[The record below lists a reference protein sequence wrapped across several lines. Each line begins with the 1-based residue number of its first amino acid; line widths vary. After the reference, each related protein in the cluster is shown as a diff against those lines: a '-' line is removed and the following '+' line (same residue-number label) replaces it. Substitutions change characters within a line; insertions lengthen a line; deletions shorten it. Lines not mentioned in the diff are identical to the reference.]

1 MIKSLAFSMMSV
13 GALLLA
19 INLYGLTKD
28 IQPGRIVERD
38 FRFEND
44 KTLTYEDALVLLKKS
59 QNQDEAEFSSG
70 VTDVISKTLAHIHWK
85 EESDPTVY
93 HQRVPIWENYFI
105 WAMSFI
111 TNMPEYEKYHYADY
125 KRSLK
130 RGIGIC
136 GDASL
141 IMSQVLDENGIPN
154 QMVSFPGHVILE
166 AEIQPGNR
174 QTYDP
179 DFGVVIP
186 YSIEE
191 ISASPFLVKE
201 AYLEKG
207 YSPREIMGLV
217 RAYALPYERWD
228 GVTHFM
234 TKKYYFEKVAYMLKW
249 PLPLCLVAF
258 GAILIRIY
266 RKRNRA

>member
-1 MIKSLAFSMMSV
+1 MAL
-13 GALLLA
+13 GGLLLS
-19 INLYGLTKD
+19 INLYGLTQNIEPKS
-28 IQPGRIVERD
+28 IVDRD
-38 FRFEND
+38 FRFTND
-44 KTLTYEDALVLLKKS
+44 KTLTFEEALVRLKKGK
-59 QNQDEAEFSSG
+59 NQKEAEFLTD
-70 VTDVISKTLAHIHWK
+70 VTDVISKALAHIHWK
-85 EESDPTVY
+85 EEQDPTLY
-93 HQRVPIWENYFI
+93 HQRVPVWENYFI
-105 WAMSFI
+105 WAMSFV
-111 TNMPEYEKYHYADY
+111 TNMPEYEKYHYANY

-141 IMSQVLDENGIPN
+141 IMSQVLDENGVPN

-166 AEIQPGNR
+166 AEILPGNK

-186 YSIEE
+186 YSIEQ
-191 ISASPFLVKE
+191 ISASPHLAKE
-201 AYLEKG
+201 AYLQKG
-207 YSPREIMGLV
+207 YSSREVMGLM

-249 PLPLCLVAF
+249 PLPLLFLAF
-258 GAILIRIY
+258 GAFLILLHK
-266 RKRNRA
+266 KRSKS

>member
-1 MIKSLAFSMMSV
+1 MMSV
-13 GALLLA
+13 GALMLL
-19 INLYGLTKD
+19 INLYGLTRN
-28 IQPGRIVERD
+28 IQPDRIMEKD
-38 FRFEND
+38 FRFAND
-44 KTLTYEDALVLLKKS
+44 KTLTFEDTLVHLNKGEN
-59 QNQDEAEFSSG
+59 QNEAEFLTN
-70 VTDVISKTLAHIHWK
+70 VTDVISKALAHIHWN
-85 EESDPTVY
+85 EESDPTLY
-93 HQRVPIWENYFI
+93 HQRVPVWENYFI

-111 TNMPEYEKYHYADY
+111 TNMPEYDKYHYADY

-141 IMSQVLDENGIPN
+141 IMSQVLNENGVPN
-154 QMVSFPGHVILE
+154 QIVSFPGHVILE
-166 AEIQPGNR
+166 AEILPGYR

-191 ISASPFLVKE
+191 ISASPDLVKE
-201 AYLEKG
+201 AYSQRG
-207 YSPREIMGLV
+207 YTSREIIGLM
-217 RAYALPYERWD
+217 RAYALPYQRWD

-249 PLPLCLVAF
+249 SFPLFLLAF
-258 GAILIRIY
+258 GAFLIRLS
-266 RKRNRA
+266 RNRNKT